1 MSLASILLP
10 LLLQVGPNPSIGAIP
25 EVPDELANRRPR
37 PVNDSDDTLSSPW
50 LAECLEQLDS
60 DPARAHSRAQ
70 IRRAQTQ
77 GTDRVLANHCL
88 GLAATRLELW
98 GDAQQA
104 FTAARDETPANE
116 ISMRARFGA
125 MAGNAAL
132 GNGET
137 AAALGLLEQARADAA
152 EAKSQDLL
160 PLIALDRA
168 RALVELNRLD
178 EAGAELIGAR
188 DDRPNDAEIRL
199 LLATLLRRMGELDA
213 AQTEIEAAATLA
225 PQDAEVALEAGVIA
239 VLGGRED
246 AARQSWQSVIELA
259 PETPVA
265 EIAKGYIAQLEAS
278 DPQP

>member
-37 PVNDSDDTLSSPW
+37 PVVDSDDTLSSPW

-104 FTAARDETPANE
+104 FTAARDETPVNE

-213 AQTEIEAAATLA
+213 AQTEIEAAANLA
-225 PQDAEVALEAGVIA
+225 PLDAEVALEAGVIA
-239 VLGGRED
+239 VLAGRED